1 MAIQITSILCEGPHD
16 VSFLAKILKTMGFTS
31 NENTKLGQFPIPIN
45 KLFETEVKKANVED
59 LNLQEV
65 RQALLPSNTLQRAQ
79 DYLFLYTMGGDG
91 KKDSRNKILSEFL
104 NFIPKE
110 GEISIMPSDTRLSI
124 IYFFD
129 ADDKGLTNRLSRLNQ
144 EVKEVT
150 GEAIFTAH
158 NQSIV
163 SNGVKLGCFIFTGGD
178 NNTGK
183 LEDILVPLM
192 KEDNEAIFENA
203 QQYLDENH
211 DSSRI
216 FPLKLSIDGSGSVIE
231 KRSQKSKHTD
241 FDTSKSL
248 IGIAGQLQRSGKQNT
263 VYIGESDYLTLK
275 KIQSN
280 PKCLEIIHFLNG
292 HLNM

>member
-16 VSFLAKILKTMGFTS
+16 VSFLAKILKTMGFKS
-31 NENTKLGQFPIPIN
+31 NENTKLGLFPAPIN
-45 KLFETEVKKANVED
+45 KLFETEVKKANVKD

-129 ADDKGLTNRLSRLNQ
+129 ADAKGLTNRLSRLNQ
-144 EVKEVT
+144 EVIEVI
-150 GEAIFTAH
+150 GEAIFTTP
-158 NQSIV
+158 NQSV
-163 SNGVKLGCFIFTGGD
+163 VNNGVKLGCYIFTGDD

-183 LEDILVPLM
+183 LEDILIPLM

-203 QQYLDENH
+203 QQYLDENY

-216 FPLKLSIDGSGSVIE
+216 FPLKLSIDGSVIE
-231 KRSQKSKHTD
+231 KRSQKVKDTD

-263 VYIGESDYLTLK
+263 VYISDSDYLTLK